1 MGQQQQ
7 QTMAVAEK
15 EVVRSMLRRTMLAL
29 ITAALV
35 VAMMAVLGAD
45 LASAKDRTNI
55 SSSGNILNSSHDNTS
70 NDGGP
75 TGGGP
80 AQVERQ
86 KYSTSGY
93 DFHDHEV
100 STSSGNV
107 NKVRVGNCR
116 VDSACI

>member
-1 MGQQQQ
+1 MMGQQQQ
-7 QTMAVAEK
+7 AVAEK
-15 EVVRSMLRRTMLAL
+15 ASGLRRIVLAL
-29 ITAALV
+29 TLAVVLV
-35 VAMMAVLGAD
+35 AIMATLGAD
-45 LASAKDRTNI
+45 PASAKDRTNI

-100 STSSGNV
+100 STPSGNV
-107 NKVRVGNCR
+107 NKVRVGKCR